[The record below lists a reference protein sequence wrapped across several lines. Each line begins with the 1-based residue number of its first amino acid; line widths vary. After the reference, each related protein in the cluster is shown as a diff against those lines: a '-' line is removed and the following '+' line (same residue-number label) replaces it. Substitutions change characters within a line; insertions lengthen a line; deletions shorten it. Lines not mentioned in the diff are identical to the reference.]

1 MGNSDRTIKITIT
14 FRNTEATD
22 ALRAY
27 AEEKIGNCLSKFVHR
42 STDAHVILKVERNRQ
57 IAEVN
62 FRSDGTEFNG
72 TEQSDSMYTSIDQL
86 VSSLSQQLRK
96 HKEKLTAH
104 H

>member
-1 MGNSDRTIKITIT
+1 MGNPERTIKISIT

-27 AEEKIGNCLSKFVHR
+27 AEEKLRNCLSKFVHR
-42 STDAHVILKVERNRQ
+42 DTDAHLILKVERNRQ

-62 FRSDGTEFNG
+62 FRSDGAEFNG
-72 TEQSDSMYTSIDQL
+72 AEESDSMYTSIDQL
-86 VSSLSQQLRK
+86 VGSLSQQLRK

>member
-1 MGNSDRTIKITIT
+1 MGHPERIIKINIT

-27 AEEKIGNCLSKFVHR
+27 AEEKLTHCLSKFVHR
-42 STDAHVILKVERNRQ
+42 DTDVHAILKVERNRQ

-62 FRSDGTEFNG
+62 FRSDGSEFNG
-72 TEQSDSMYTSIDQL
+72 AEESDSMYTAIDQL
-86 VSSLSQQLRK
+86 VGSLSQQLRK
-96 HKEKLTAH
+96 HKEKITAH

>member
-1 MGNSDRTIKITIT
+1 MGHPERIIKINIT

-27 AEEKIGNCLSKFVHR
+27 AEEKLTHCLNKFVHR
-42 STDAHVILKVERNRQ
+42 DTDVHAILKVERNRQ

-62 FRSDGTEFNG
+62 FRSDGNEFNG
-72 TEQSDSMYTSIDQL
+72 TEESDSMYTAIDQL
-86 VSSLSQQLRK
+86 VGSLSQQLRK
-96 HKEKLTAH
+96 HKEKITAH